1 MEKIKLHT
9 LPNINK
15 RLNASW
21 AKELNKMRSN
31 YNINKKQCGR
41 GSEEF
46 LKIKKTP
53 RSKKHYAKNQL
64 FKTRKGH
71 HRKKNHD
78 DICIKPT

>member
-21 AKELNKMRSN
+21 TKELNKMWSN

-41 GSEEF
+41 
-46 LKIKKTP
+46 I
-53 RSKKHYAKNQL
+53 
-64 FKTRKGH
+64 
-71 HRKKNHD
+71 
-78 DICIKPT
+78 